1 MTKHFPEIGANGSK
15 AQLQEKPPV
24 QAFGHVIARLL
35 ATTEREHFGQLL
47 VERMTCAARVSAGA
61 ACATA
66 RNSTVSG
73 SR

>member
-47 VERMTCAARVSAGA
+47 VEK
-61 ACATA
+61 
-66 RNSTVSG
+66 
-73 SR
+73 